1 MCRVVLPSLFLDA
14 YGQRHLHVDGHTD
27 AGEGG
32 DRHGFGEIDR
42 CANITPLLRER
53 RQLTRQCTR

>member
-1 MCRVVLPSLFLDA
+1 LFPDA
-14 YGQRHLHVDGHTD
+14 YGQRHLHVGGHTD

-53 RQLTRQCTR
+53 RQLMRQCTR

>member
-1 MCRVVLPSLFLDA
+1 VPRGLAVLFLDV
-14 YGQRHLHVDGHTD
+14 YGQRHLHVGGHTD

-42 CANITPLLRER
+42 
-53 RQLTRQCTR
+53 